1 MAGETPANPAALVGG
16 LQNVDVWLRNRSVPT
31 AFIDHVINKLTRLT
45 FVRIAG
51 LAAGVAAVSGA
62 AVLVTAS
69 AAGYNLPFLTA
80 SSPGAG
86 APASLDQAAAAP
98 STLCTNFIGHLSADL
113 NTSSGALNAAYQR
126 AIGETLAD
134 EVKSGKLTQARADAI
149 KKRLAGRTP
158 CAIVGQF
165 NGGGVT
171 LGAFRPA
178 LLSAAASTLGI
189 TDATLKAD
197 LAKGMTLSQIAAAQ
211 KVTEAQFRAG
221 LITKLTPVLDAAVTN
236 KKLTP
241 AREQA
246 IIKRLQTG
254 PIPLWN
260 KSIPKKAPATPAPAS
275 STT

>member
-1 MAGETPANPAALVGG
+1 MAGETPANPATLVVV
-16 LQNVDVWLRNRSVPT
+16 LQIVDAWLRNRSVPT
-31 AFIDHVINKLTRLT
+31 AFIDYVINKLTRLT

-51 LAAGVAAVSGA
+51 LAAGAAAVSGA

-80 SSPGAG
+80 SSQGAG
-86 APASLDQAAAAP
+86 APVSLDQAAAAP
-98 STLCTNFIGHLSADL
+98 SALCTDFIGHLSADL
-113 NTSSGALNAAYQR
+113 NTSSSALNAAYQK

-149 KKRLAGRTP
+149 KKRLAGRPP
-158 CAIVGQF
+158 CAIVGQLS
-165 NGGGVT
+165 GKGVT

-221 LITKLTPVLDAAVTN
+221 LIAKLTPVLDAAVTN

-241 AREQA
+241 AREQT

-254 PIPLWN
+254 PIPLW
-260 KSIPKKAPATPAPAS
+260 SRPIPKKAAATPTPAS